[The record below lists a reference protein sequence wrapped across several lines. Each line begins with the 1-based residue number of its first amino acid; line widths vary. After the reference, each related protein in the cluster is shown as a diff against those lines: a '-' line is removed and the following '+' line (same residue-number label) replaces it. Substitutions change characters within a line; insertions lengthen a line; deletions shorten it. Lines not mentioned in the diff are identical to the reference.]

1 MTFSQLVVHMTETNY
16 FLCSKTTAVT
26 APKIEGVNTDSK
38 DKLAEA
44 LKAFFQFCSYA
55 LAKMDDSKLSEITNG
70 LGGEPVTRA
79 SFSLVLAGT
88 WADHYAETAMYLR
101 LNNILPRIGR
111 NEVEAVLAS
120 DPNLMQE
127 TGRGGLAA
135 TLSHEYGFTD
145 IDGKRSRPLGVT
157 EA

>member
-44 LKAFFQFCSYA
+44 LKAFFKFCSYA

-79 SFSLVLAGT
+79 WFSLELV
-88 WADHYAETAMYLR
+88 
-101 LNNILPRIGR
+101 
-111 NEVEAVLAS
+111 S
-120 DPNLMQE
+120 
-127 TGRGGLAA
+127 
-135 TLSHEYGFTD
+135 
-145 IDGKRSRPLGVT
+145 
-157 EA
+157 